1 MVFRRSRLGTN
12 GILRHP
18 PLRPSLLIQSGHKFV
33 QTLARL
39 PDLPVRYRC
48 IRESQPGGSMRQQ
61 TKPFIV
67 ERRPTRKPKPDAQK
81 PSIWGRLG
89 GDIAQGLKDERDED
103 HAVATGG
110 DNRD

>member
-81 PSIWGRLG
+81 PSIWGRLDA
-89 GDIAQGLKDERDED
+89 DIAQGLKDQRNMEQG
-103 HAVATGG
+103 AATGG
-110 DNRD
+110 DDRA

>member
-1 MVFRRSRLGTN
+1 MVFHRSRLGTN

-81 PSIWGRLG
+81 PSIWGRLDA
-89 GDIAQGLKDERDED
+89 DIAQGIKDERDED